1 MFCLKCRKNRESKN
15 LRVLKTKHGKV
26 MLLSKCAVCKSTKS
40 RSIYEEE
47 AGGLLSNLS
56 IRTPL
61 RKITLLGSILF

>member
-1 MFCLKCRKNRESKN
+1 
-15 LRVLKTKHGKV
+15 

-61 RKITLLGSILF
+61 RKITLLGPILF